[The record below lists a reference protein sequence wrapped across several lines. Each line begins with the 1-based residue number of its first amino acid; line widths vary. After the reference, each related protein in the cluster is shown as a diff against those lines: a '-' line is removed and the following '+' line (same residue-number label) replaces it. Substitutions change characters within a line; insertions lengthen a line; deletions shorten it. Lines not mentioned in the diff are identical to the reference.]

1 MTPNHIVHVA
11 IKTVNNH
18 FIQSGYPIWTKK
30 KNITKYGIGE
40 LVCTHHRYREC
51 HWLYSNW
58 FNWKFEQK

>member
-1 MTPNHIVHVA
+1 MTPNHTMHVA

-30 KNITKYGIGE
+30 ILQNMEFGE
-40 LVCTHHRYREC
+40 LVCTHHRYIEC
-51 HWLYSNW
+51 HRLYSNW